1 LIWGTLDV
9 HIDRRKP
16 TREGVSSMKIPT
28 RKLALAT
35 ILGAAAWAVKAVMPG
50 IPLSFA
56 IPGAKIDFGWAPV
69 VLAAI
74 WTGTIGGIIA
84 GSLMSLVPIPTLF
97 MTGFLWTPWT
107 LAVTGYLAQ
116 DRGWGWKASL
126 VFPLLHVPIG
136 CAIFTWVVPIFTF
149 FVWQVVMPTIFIS
162 EYTGA
167 VTAAALAHYVEN
179 KHPDILSLIKQES
192 WGSPK

>member
-1 LIWGTLDV
+1 MYTSTDENLHVRELIDENPHEKIGFGYHSWRCCMGC
-9 HIDRRKP
+9 
-16 TREGVSSMKIPT
+16 ESSDAGYSTEFRHSKGKN
-28 RKLALAT
+28 RFWL
-35 ILGAAAWAVKAVMPG
+35 
-50 IPLSFA
+50 
-56 IPGAKIDFGWAPV
+56 APV
-69 VLAAI
+69 ILAAI

-97 MTGFLWTPWT
+97 MAGFLWTPWT

-192 WGSPK
+192 